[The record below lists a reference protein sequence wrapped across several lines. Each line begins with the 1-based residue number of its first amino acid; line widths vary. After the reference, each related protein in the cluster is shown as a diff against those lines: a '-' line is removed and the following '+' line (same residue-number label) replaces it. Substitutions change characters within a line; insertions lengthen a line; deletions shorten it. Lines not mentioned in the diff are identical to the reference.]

1 MSYLLSHVARRS
13 ASAPSTAGARV
24 DLYRLLNRPGHFAD
38 AHIRVYVEDTSGPK
52 LRGRRNSPAPHIEL
66 EITDCVNEINLE
78 FDLSSAGGRENSLF
92 KIDTLLDALQAFR
105 SALAAEADLYAQR
118 EHEQARRHIRS
129 EPIRN

>member
-24 DLYRLLNRPGHFAD
+24 DLYRLLNSPGYYAD
-38 AHIRVYVEDTSGPK
+38 AHVHVYVEDTAGRK
-52 LRGRRNSPAPHIEL
+52 LRRWRNPPAPHIEL
-66 EITDCVNEINLE
+66 EIADCVNEIRLE

-105 SALAAEADLYAQR
+105 SALAAEAELYAQR